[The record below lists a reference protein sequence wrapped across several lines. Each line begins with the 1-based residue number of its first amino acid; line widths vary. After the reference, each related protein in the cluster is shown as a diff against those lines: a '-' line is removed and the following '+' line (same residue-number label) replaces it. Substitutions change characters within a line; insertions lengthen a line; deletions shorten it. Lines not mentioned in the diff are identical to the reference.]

1 MNSETGSNSELLQ
14 RIENELRQQ
23 LAAIE
28 ILGRALTSEE
38 HRRVEALRSA
48 TEAIAKAV
56 EALAGIGSPI
66 EEQMSDVIRL
76 KDGRYAASNAS
87 YQADLRMDLKGTA
100 IVSMDVFLGS
110 GASRTFLASVRSDPG
125 MKVKRR
131 HTRFGVIAQDED
143 GNTVAGTMELT
154 PLSDTQATVSLV
166 LDGGLYGLPV
176 AVPVILTA
184 TWQAPIFRTVGIEVD
199 QEAGLP
205 GLPSYEFEGR
215 TVTVESCFYDAG
227 IEIVAAGE
235 RDAIPK
241 PAAAWDESQLHGL
254 MVQFADETLNRKAW
268 TLHLLLL
275 SEARMSGLLG
285 IMFDTGVEDE
295 NGFPR
300 QGAAVFT
307 DPMQGHPA
315 GFERKVLQTVV
326 HELGHAL
333 NLAHRFERVV
343 SRADSTSFMN
353 YDWRYMGGSRQ
364 SQFWREFKFTFDPDE
379 IRFFR
384 HGPWSAVIPGGAE
397 FHTVNY
403 WSDGTGGYS
412 PYLPEVAL
420 QGLSL
425 MLHPPESGVI
435 FDFGQPVILTVELK
449 NTAAQPQ
456 DIPAYYLDSK
466 SGFLEVMVRR
476 LGRRRRRL
484 PEDLVFF
491 SPVVTRCWDVK
502 KTTAE
507 RLAPGQSMTNNLNL
521 TFGSAGF
528 TFAEPGNYEITAVLS
543 LYDDNQGVERIVK
556 SDPLRIR
563 IGYPHTADDERDAA
577 DIFRK
582 DVGYYF
588 ALGGSDVLTEAAGRL
603 EEIRKRRQRKA
614 KEITDP
620 LVAYIVRCQAINASR
635 EFISYEKGKYKTRL
649 SDKRTAVGLLDQ
661 LEATGSRFFDRATI
675 RGNRALRDQLKGK

>member
-1 MNSETGSNSELLQ
+1 MNTEEYPQVKALRQ
-14 RIENELRQQ
+14 IDQELRQQ
-23 LAAIE
+23 LASIKV
-28 ILGRALTSEE
+28 LGRALTSEE
-38 HRRVEALRSA
+38 QRRFEALRK
-48 TEAIAKAV
+48 AIDGISQ
-56 EALAGIGSPI
+56 ALDGLDGIRERI
-66 EEQMSDVIRL
+66 EEPTEDAIML

-110 GASRTFLASVRSDPG
+110 GTSRTFLASVRSNPG
-125 MKVKRR
+125 TKVKRG

-143 GNTVAGTMELT
+143 GNSATGNLELNA
-154 PLSDTQATVSLV
+154 LSDSQATVNLV
-166 LDGGLYGLPV
+166 LDQGLYGLPV
-176 AVPVILTA
+176 AVPLVLTA
-184 TWQAPIFRTVGIEVD
+184 TWQSPIFRTVGIEVD
-199 QEAGLP
+199 QEAGLS
-205 GLPSYEFEGR
+205 GLPSYDFEGR

-241 PAAAWDESQLHGL
+241 PPTAWDESQLHGL
-254 MVQFADETLNRKAW
+254 MVQFADETLSRKAW

-275 SEARMSGLLG
+275 SQARMSGLLG

-307 DPMQGHPA
+307 EPIQGHPA

-353 YDWRYMGGSRQ
+353 YDWRYLGGNRQ

-397 FHTVNY
+397 FHTINY

-420 QGLSL
+420 QGLNL
-425 MLHPPESGVI
+425 MLHPPESGAL

-449 NTAAQPQ
+449 NIAAQPQ
-456 DIPAYYLDSK
+456 DIPAYYLDPK

-484 PEDLVFF
+484 PEDLTFF
-491 SPVVTRCWDVK
+491 TPILTRCWDAK

-507 RLAPGQSMTNNLNL
+507 RLAAGQSMTNNLNL
-521 TFGSAGF
+521 TFGSSGF
-528 TFAEPGNYEITAVLS
+528 TFAEPGNYEITAMLA
-543 LYDDNQGVERIVK
+543 LYDDAQQVERVVK

-563 IGYPHTADDERDAA
+563 VGYPHTANEERDAG

-588 ALGGSDVLTEAAGRL
+588 ALGGSDILTGAAERL
-603 EEIRKRRQRKA
+603 EEIRKRRQGKA
-614 KEITDP
+614 KQITDP
-620 LVAYIVRCQAINASR
+620 LAAYIVRCQAINASR
-635 EFISYEKGKYKTRL
+635 DFISYEKGKFKTRV
-649 SDKRTAVGLLDQ
+649 SDKKAAISLLDQ
-661 LEATGSRFFDRATI
+661 LEAMGSRFFDKATI
-675 RGNRALRDQLKGK
+675 RGNRTLRDQLTGK